1 MKRIVQKSISLT
13 LILLVLAGCFLPGIS
28 HAVENVSMRIGYKL
42 DGVTSVS
49 KGMPF
54 GATFYFNFDDDKH
67 RIGQMIRRRCQ
78 RHGVRCGALQKE
90 L

>member
-28 HAVENVSMRIGYKL
+28 HAVENVPVRISYKL

-49 KGMPF
+49 KGH
-54 GATFYFNFDDDKH
+54 AV
-67 RIGQMIRRRCQ
+67 RRHVLFQ
-78 RHGVRCGALQKE
+78 F
-90 L
+90 